1 MIGSKE
7 IINDFIIIEI
17 VKKIGSNNVRNRHAQ
32 WAGSAVAAL
41 THRQSVSK
49 ISHHLPI
56 SGTNNTTPHLTDKA
70 FSNP

>member
-17 VKKIGSNNVRNRHAQ
+17 VKKIGSNNVRTRHAQ

-41 THRQSVSK
+41 TYSQSVSK

-56 SGTNNTTPHLTDKA
+56 SGTDKTTPHLTDKT